1 LRGTWVY
8 ARRVISGWGGTT
20 HCNAIINDYADKP
33 VVLGADSRT
42 DWLVAEG
49 LTEGVHTIELVR
61 RGGAWKTT
69 SSFSGFYLDAGKQ
82 LVDPPARPTR
92 RIEFYGDSIIE
103 GSLMSDQPFS
113 NGYLAY
119 PQAAVSVCQS
129 NLRRRAN
136 GLFTHRERD
145 GRNLLTLGFEL
156 FAADVA

>member
-8 ARRVISGWGGTT
+8 PRRVISGWGGAT

-42 DWLVAEG
+42 DCLWPKACLKVCTRSSLCAWAG
-49 LTEGVHTIELVR
+49 LKK
-61 RGGAWKTT
+61 AT
-69 SSFSGFYLDAGKQ
+69 SNFSGFYLDAGKQ
-82 LVDPPARPTR
+82 LVDPPAGPAR

-129 NLRRRAN
+129 KLRRRAN
-136 GLFTHRERD
+136 GFPTHRERD
-145 GRNLLTLGFEL
+145 GRHLFTLASNCSRLT
-156 FAADVA
+156 